1 MQNDPTPS
9 AIAAKQPRPAPRPIA
24 RVDVLDEVGAAAVD
38 ALGERP
44 KALAADGS
52 IEDVL
57 VAVVVVELAFLKVVE
72 AKSVGTGYIDP
83 YIEAVAKTVGSS
95 AVNVK
100 SGMLQHVVLVR
111 LTRPS

>member
-1 MQNDPTPS
+1 
-9 AIAAKQPRPAPRPIA
+9 
-24 RVDVLDEVGAAAVD
+24 VD

-57 VAVVVVELAFLKVVE
+57 VAVVVVVELAFLKAVE

-83 YIEAVAKTVGSS
+83 YIDAVAKTVGSS